1 MNPSSDIQQQYN
13 KNFRVETGI
22 GPVTDNIFNVI
33 LDKLNTDQ
41 FKEKITDKIFDPIT
55 DIINKKLK
63 PYVHIGIG
71 AYLVIIILLLV
82 IIYLLVSRKK

>member
-22 GPVTDNIFNVI
+22 GPMTDNILNSI
-33 LDKLNTDQ
+33 LDKFNTDQ
-41 FKEKITDKIFDPIT
+41 FKEKITDKILDPIT
-55 DIINKKLK
+55 DIINKKIK

-71 AYLVIIILLLV
+71 AYLVIVILLLV
-82 IIYLLVSRKK
+82 IIYLLVAKKK